1 MKNKMFWIIL
11 LSCAAVLLVIQGC
24 SCTKEKES
32 GKVELSG
39 GNPELN
45 VEHSIALD
53 RQFMFLN
60 YAEDY
65 RWFETNVVL
74 KDFMD
79 EECDGTVLSIRNVF
93 QYVIDY
99 GKSADVYVVL
109 SSHTLEGSSVERI
122 NDFWIED
129 WPLNEDAINIQF
141 REAFERLMEANCPK
155 PHSRQVTLRKMVGPV
170 AANPQW
176 IFGNMRE
183 QVYVDA
189 VTGEVSVNNPS
200 FPDAYVGLPLGEW
213 P

>member
-11 LSCAAVLLVIQGC
+11 LSCVAVLLVIQGC

-60 YAEDY
+60 YSEDY

-79 EECDGTVLSIRNVF
+79 EECDGTILSIRNVF

-129 WPLNEDAINIQF
+129 WPLNEDAINIKF
-141 REAFERLMEANCPK
+141 KEAFEKLMEANCPK